1 MSILKKYRKDNNLTM
16 QEMAKKLDIS
26 YFCYAHYERGSRRIP
41 YDILIKFLE
50 LRGYK
55 NDYELAKI
63 LKEIEEI

>member
-1 MSILKKYRKDNNLTM
+1 M